1 MKIHH
6 LSPDHD
12 GPVVYT
18 RNALTILPGPCLTP
32 TPTPYGSTRL
42 AVHAGT
48 LYVSKPVHERL
59 TACDLD
65 RMAALGHPMELS

>member
-6 LSPDHD
+6 LPPDHD
-12 GPVVYT
+12 GPVVYAHT
-18 RNALTILPGPCLTP
+18 ALTVIPGPCL

-42 AVHAGT
+42 AVHHGT
-48 LYVSKPVHERL
+48 LYVSRPTHEPL

-65 RMAALGHPMELS
+65 RMAALGHAMELS